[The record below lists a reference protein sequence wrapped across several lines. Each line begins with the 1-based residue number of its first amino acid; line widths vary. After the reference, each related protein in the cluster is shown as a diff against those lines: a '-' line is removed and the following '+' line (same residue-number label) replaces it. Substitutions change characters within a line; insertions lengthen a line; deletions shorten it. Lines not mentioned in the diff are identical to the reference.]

1 MKLKNT
7 LNYKGYSTKTI
18 FKVLHPNFPKKKKIK
33 SVATV
38 VSWHKVPDR
47 PKQKA

>member
-18 FKVLHPNFPKKKKIK
+18 FKVLHPNFPKKKKNQICCYC
-33 SVATV
+33 SQLA
-38 VSWHKVPDR
+38 
-47 PKQKA
+47 